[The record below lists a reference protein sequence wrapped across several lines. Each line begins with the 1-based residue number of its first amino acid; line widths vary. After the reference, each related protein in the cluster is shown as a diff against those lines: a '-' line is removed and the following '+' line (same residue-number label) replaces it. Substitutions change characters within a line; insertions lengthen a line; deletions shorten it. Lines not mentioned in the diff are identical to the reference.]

1 MADVWTEKLDIYL
14 DGELPAAEMSALDA
28 HVRTCPECAASI
40 LGRVQMKRAVQAAGK
55 RYTPSA
61 ALRQRIQK
69 MSGARQ
75 PRRFWSWQMLAIAA
89 MFLVVFGISLVQV
102 RQTSRTQQVYSEIAD
117 LHVTNLASSSPV
129 DVVSTDRHTV
139 KPWFEGKIPFT
150 FNLPE
155 LQNSEFSL
163 IGGRVAYLEQV
174 SGAQLIFRIRKHQIS
189 VFIFPEGSNLPAD
202 SGLHRRSTFE
212 MQSWTQNGLRYFV
225 VSDAAPEDV
234 GKLVDLLKAAERQ

>member
-1 MADVWTEKLDIYL
+1 MPDIWTEKLDIYL

-28 HVRTCPECAASI
+28 HVRTCPDCAASI
-40 LGRVQMKRAVQAAGK
+40 LGRLQMKRAVQAAGR

-69 MSGARQ
+69 MSGAGQ
-75 PRRFWSWQMLAIAA
+75 PRRFWSWQILAIAA
-89 MFLVVFGISLVQV
+89 MFLIVFGVSLFQV
-102 RQTSRTQQVYSEIAD
+102 RHTIRTRQVYSEIAD
-117 LHVTNLASSSPV
+117 LHITNLASSSPV
-129 DVVSTDRHTV
+129 DVVSSDRHTV
-139 KPWFEGKIPFT
+139 KPWFEGRIPFT

-163 IGGRVAYLEQV
+163 VGGRVAYLEQV

-189 VFIFPEGSNLPAD
+189 VFIFPEGSSFPPD
-202 SGLHRRSTFE
+202 SGLHRRATFE

-225 VSDAAPEDV
+225 ISDASSEEV